1 MTKEQKLQEVA
12 ELTEK
17 FNNCKNF
24 YITDASTLTVETINK
39 FREECFKN
47 DIEYRVAKNTLIKKA
62 LEQAEGDYEGVYE
75 VLKGHSSIMF
85 AEVANVPA
93 RALKDFREKNDKPV
107 LKAAYI
113 DSDVFIGDGE
123 LEALSK
129 LKSKEELVGEIIG
142 LLQSPAK
149 NVISALQSSG
159 QTLSGLLKTLSEREG

>member
-1 MTKEQKLQEVA
+1 MTRQQKLQEVA

-17 FNNCKNF
+17 FNSAKNF
-24 YITDASTLTVETINK
+24 YITDASTLTVEKINQ
-39 FREECFKN
+39 FREACYKS

-62 LEQAEGDYEGVYE
+62 LEQAEGNYDDVFD

-93 RALKDFREKNDKPV
+93 RTLKDFREKNDKPL

-113 DSDVFIGDGE
+113 DSDVFVGDNQ
-123 LEALSK
+123 LEILSK
-129 LKSKEELVGEIIG
+129 LKSKEELLGEVIG

-149 NVISALQSSG
+149 NVISALQSGG
-159 QTLSGLLKTLSEREG
+159 QTLSGLLKTLSEREA